1 MKKRSFENYENLL
14 LFVLLLAISALVYL
28 PRINQIGYTNDDWY
42 LMYSAHAYG
51 PQSFVD
57 IYSIDRPARA
67 LVMIPAYTF
76 FGDNPLY
83 YNLSAYFFRLISALS
98 LLWLLQM
105 LWPRVRGATFMA
117 ALLFL
122 IYPGFLS
129 QANGIDYQSQMV
141 GLAAAIISIA
151 LSIKASMVQ
160 NVAWKYVLFLASVL
174 LGWLYLGLVE
184 YFIGFEIIRFVSFY
198 LLTYREQTTWK
209 GKIFTSVRRWLPS
222 SIIPI
227 GFLLWRVFFFQSER
241 GATDIGSQ
249 FDQFKELP
257 LVTGARWMLGLA
269 SDSLKVMFLAWGIP
283 FSELIGYISRLHDL
297 FIGGA
302 CAIVITLLVIWAVRR
317 LDSGER
323 LDSSEPHDWR
333 MEFLWFGVIFVIAGV
348 LPVILVNR
356 GVDFFRTSRYTLAG
370 SAGSAL
376 ILVSI
381 LYFIPSRFVR
391 WLLFSLLLFAAVF
404 THHANA
410 IRLANNS
417 ASTKSFWWQ
426 VAWRVPQL
434 KPGTTLV
441 ANYPLASIEEDYFVW
456 GPASLIYYPEARS
469 TEKINVEIS
478 ATVLNKYSILK
489 IISDAAPNFVNRRLI
504 RSTIDYQNILIL
516 TQPTQGSCVQVIDGN
531 APILSQFED
540 NGVMVIAPHSDTTN
554 IVLDAESH
562 TPPEIV
568 FGPEPP
574 RDWCYYFE
582 KADLARQRGD
592 WDQALALG
600 DEVLK
605 KHLVPNDPIEW
616 IPFVQAYAQAGDL
629 DALQDINRIM
639 KNVDPFVRQ
648 QVCQSLRSMQRLS
661 VSVVKSTGEFFCSE

>member
-1 MKKRSFENYENLL
+1 MKKKSFANYENLL

-28 PRINQIGYTNDDWY
+28 PRIKQIGYTNDDWY
-42 LMYSAHAYG
+42 LMYSANAYG

-57 IYSIDRPARA
+57 IFSIDRPARA
-67 LVMIPAYTF
+67 LVMIPAYTL

-83 YNLSAYFFRLISALS
+83 YNLSAYSFRVISAWS

-105 LWPRVRGATFMA
+105 LWPRARGATFLA

-141 GLAAAIISIA
+141 SLAAAILSIA
-151 LSIKASMVQ
+151 LGIKASMVQ
-160 NVAWKYVLFLASVL
+160 NTAWKFIIFLASVL

-184 YFIGFEIIRFVSFY
+184 YFIGFEIVRFASFY
-198 LLTYREQTTWK
+198 LLAYREQVSWK
-209 GKIFTSVRRWLPS
+209 ERILTSVRLWLPS

-257 LVTGARWMLGLA
+257 LATGVRWMLGLA
-269 SDSLKVMFLAWGIP
+269 TNSLDVMFLAWGIP
-283 FSELIGYISRLHDL
+283 FSQMIGYISRLRDL
-297 FIGGA
+297 FIGVA
-302 CAIVITLLVIWAVRR
+302 CAIAISLLVIWVMRR
-317 LDSGER
+317 LDSGEKLESAESR
-323 LDSSEPHDWR
+323 DWR
-333 MEFLWFGVIFVIAGV
+333 MEVLWFGVIFVIAGV

-356 GVDFFRTSRYTLAG
+356 GVDFPRTSRYALAS

-376 ILVSI
+376 IFVSI
-381 LYFIPSRFVR
+381 LYFLPSKLVR
-391 WLLFSLLLFAAVF
+391 WSLTALLLTIAVF
-404 THHANA
+404 THQANA
-410 IRLANNS
+410 IRLANNT
-417 ASTKSFWWQ
+417 ASTRSFWWQ
-426 VAWRVPQL
+426 VSWRVPQL
-434 KPGTTLV
+434 KPGTTLI

-478 ATVLNKYSILK
+478 AAVLNKYSILK
-489 IISDAAPNFVNRRLI
+489 IISDEAPNFVNRRLI
-504 RSTIDYQNILIL
+504 RSTIDYQNILII
-516 TQPTQGSCVQVIDGN
+516 TQPSQGSCVQVIDGN
-531 APILSQFED
+531 APLLSQFED
-540 NGVMVIAPHSDTTN
+540 TGVMVIAPHSDTSN

-574 RDWCYYFE
+574 QDWCYYFE

-592 WDQALALG
+592 WDQVLDLG
-600 DEVLK
+600 DKALK
-605 KHLVPNDPIEW
+605 KHLAPNDPIEW
-616 IPFVQAYAQAGDL
+616 IPFLQAYAQAGDI
-629 DALQDINRIM
+629 DAMKDINRIM
-639 KNVDPFVRQ
+639 KKADPFVQQ
-648 QVCQSLRSMQRLS
+648 QVCQSIRSMNGLS
-661 VSVVKSTGEFFCSE
+661 ASVVKSTDEIFCSE